1 MIDLTRPRPP
11 GMSTPHHEIVTLESV
26 FVFGAL
32 LALLDRPITLWVRAV
47 PDNVV
52 FVFDMLTQAGLSD
65 WILIPTLVVTLLAL
79 ALSFVFRR
87 RLMRLALRQLAAIT
101 GFVFLGV
108 GLPGLFANIV
118 KRLIGRARPTQLDQD
133 GVLFFSPLAHS
144 GKYESFPS
152 GHTTTGIA
160 FGLVMSFLIPRGT
173 PVFVAFGLLIG
184 LSRIMVGQHYPTD
197 VLGGLVVGSTGAYL
211 VRAFFARRGWVFRR
225 LADGRIVRRPLVA
238 LQRVFRRSGR
248 A

>member
-11 GMSTPHHEIVTLESV
+11 GCSTPHQQIVTLETLV
-26 FVFGAL
+26 VFGAL
-32 LALLDRPITLWVRAV
+32 VALLDRPVTLWVRSA
-47 PDNVV
+47 PDGLV
-52 FVFDMLTQAGLSD
+52 FAFDLLTQAGLSD
-65 WILIPTLVVTLLAL
+65 WVLIPSCAVTLVAL

-87 RLMRLALRQLAAIT
+87 RLMRLALQQLAALT
-101 GFVFLGV
+101 GFIFLGV

-160 FGLVMSFLIPRGT
+160 FGLVLSFLMPRGT
-173 PVFVAFGLLIG
+173 PLFVACGVLIG

-197 VLGGLVVGSTGAYL
+197 VLGGLIVGSVGAYL
-211 VRAFFARRGWVFRR
+211 VRAFFASRGWVFRR
-225 LADGRIVRRPLVA
+225 RPDGHIVRRPLVA
-238 LQRVFRRSGR
+238 LARVFRRS